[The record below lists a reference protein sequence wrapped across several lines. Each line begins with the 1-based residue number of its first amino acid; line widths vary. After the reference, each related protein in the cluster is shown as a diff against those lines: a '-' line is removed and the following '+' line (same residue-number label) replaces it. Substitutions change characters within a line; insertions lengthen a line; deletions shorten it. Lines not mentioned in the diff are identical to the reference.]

1 MCSVSWEAEGSEA
14 LTCIGCCS
22 LGIFINLTWK
32 KREWGEAGTAVGASR
47 GGGMMGRS
55 CGPGVGQRSS
65 FPPLLR
71 HDYGP
76 MDPYSIL
83 VAAGPPPASM
93 SSKAVCLWQEPSGL
107 SRELPAS
114 SSQRRGPAVVTCQL
128 AGARHCVSPRGRAV
142 PLAAE

>member
-1 MCSVSWEAEGSEA
+1 MLLVGYLSKSYLEE
-14 LTCIGCCS
+14 
-22 LGIFINLTWK
+22 
-32 KREWGEAGTAVGASR
+32 KRVGEAGTAVGASR

-93 SSKAVCLWQEPSGL
+93 SSEAVCLRQEPSGL

-114 SSQRRGPAVVTCQL
+114 SSQRRGPAVVTRQL
-128 AGARHCVSPRGRAV
+128 AGARHCVSPRGRAA